1 MIIKVC
7 AEDVCHEV
15 ESGTSGPK
23 KKSAEEV
30 EAEAKAIKDMTYV
43 HIFNRFNNFNIDF
56 NSFNCF
62 TVHIFI
68 YEFI

>member
-43 HIFNRFNNFNIDF
+43 HIF
-56 NSFNCF
+56 
-62 TVHIFI
+62 
-68 YEFI
+68 